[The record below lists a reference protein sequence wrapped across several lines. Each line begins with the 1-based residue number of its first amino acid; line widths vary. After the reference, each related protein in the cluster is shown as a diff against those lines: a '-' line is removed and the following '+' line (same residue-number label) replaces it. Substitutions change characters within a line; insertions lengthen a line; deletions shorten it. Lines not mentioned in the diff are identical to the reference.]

1 MLFRSPE
8 TYMQKMGQQHAL
20 LENKVLS
27 QEDLPFEFMLGALRL
42 LNGVPTQMFHERTGL
57 SIHQIAKPIE
67 KALQKKL
74 LDEDPARLKAS
85 DLGIRYLNDLQ
96 ELFLS

>member
-1 MLFRSPE
+1 MKS
-8 TYMQKMGQQHAL
+8 K
-20 LENKVLS
+20 
-27 QEDLPFEFMLGALRL
+27 EDLPFEFMLGALRL
-42 LNGVPTQMFHERTGL
+42 LNGVPTQMFNERTGL
-57 SIHQIAKPIE
+57 SIHQIAKAIE